1 VQGRN
6 RGEINTAM
14 NEAGWTKA
22 EASAALGAWSETS
35 FIPPIP
41 RPQTMVTARDFFIY
55 ALTFGVLI
63 FAASYLVILCHQL
76 IDVAG
81 VRGPAYARMERNDSE
96 RLRDLGRLAGSV
108 HCNNEIRVLPDTLEG
123 YGYCGVS
130 TEYSQDPVT
139 DKSYEYLKQDENTF
153 EVCATFELSKVP
165 YTNRY
170 GGLGKLRLAGSR
182 GCLHFKRSRF
192 GGKWKGY

>member
-1 VQGRN
+1 MHGLKPVLYHLFRDPKRWLQR
-6 RGEINTAM
+6 RISLIN
-14 NEAGWTKA
+14 
-22 EASAALGAWSETS
+22 
-35 FIPPIP
+35 
-41 RPQTMVTARDFFIY
+41 

-76 IDVAG
+76 IDVAV

-108 HCNNEIRVLPDTLEG
+108 HCNNEIGVLPDTLEG

-139 DKSYEYLKQDENTF
+139 DKSY
-153 EVCATFELSKVP
+153 
-165 YTNRY
+165 
-170 GGLGKLRLAGSR
+170 
-182 GCLHFKRSRF
+182 
-192 GGKWKGY
+192 